1 MSTKSIPRVWCLTV
15 CLVACSLAASRA
27 LAALTVQI
35 TVPGTDPATVQV
47 QQPQTF
53 QAAAYLN
60 GQPVCWGVTWSW
72 DFGDGTPLS
81 SSNPTQHTFTSVASF
96 IVTVTVT
103 YAGQQAQDTVTMQV
117 QEAQGDPGF
126 TLIMVPPDDVV
137 CDVWPVR
144 MTAPGTNQYTG
155 MGVKQVWKKQG
166 DEQWVCYEPQPGGG
180 FGLDCPLHFSAP
192 VVTSPSRTWEGS
204 WHTWTCQN
212 VNTQLYVVL
221 RCQGFPPYFLQ
232 TDKRTNT
239 ISSEPKNTVTKAW
252 SGYATQPQLL
262 RFDPGS
268 ADPELQDPVIHWNA
282 IHRDWF
288 GFQNNHFH
296 YRVEVHDLSGNQI
309 RLVAD
314 YQQNPGEGSLS
325 HP

>member
-1 MSTKSIPRVWCLTV
+1 MPTKYVHLAG
-15 CLVACSLAASRA
+15 CLVVVSLAALLPASRA

-96 IVTVTVT
+96 IVTVTAT

-144 MTAPGTNQYTG
+144 MTAPGTNQ
-155 MGVKQVWKKQG
+155 
-166 DEQWVCYEPQPGGG
+166 
-180 FGLDCPLHFSAP
+180 
-192 VVTSPSRTWEGS
+192 
-204 WHTWTCQN
+204 
-212 VNTQLYVVL
+212 
-221 RCQGFPPYFLQ
+221 
-232 TDKRTNT
+232 
-239 ISSEPKNTVTKAW
+239 
-252 SGYATQPQLL
+252 
-262 RFDPGS
+262 
-268 ADPELQDPVIHWNA
+268 
-282 IHRDWF
+282 
-288 GFQNNHFH
+288 
-296 YRVEVHDLSGNQI
+296 
-309 RLVAD
+309 
-314 YQQNPGEGSLS
+314 
-325 HP
+325 